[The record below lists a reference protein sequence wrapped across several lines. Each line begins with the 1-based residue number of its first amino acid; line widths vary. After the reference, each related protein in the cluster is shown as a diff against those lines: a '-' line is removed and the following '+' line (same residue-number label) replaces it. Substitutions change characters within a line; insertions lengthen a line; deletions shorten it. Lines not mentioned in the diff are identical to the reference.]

1 MIGEDHDRW
10 TDAVGAYL
18 LEAMPEDE
26 REAYE
31 LHLESCMVCRAEVDS
46 LRVASNALPASVE
59 QLTPPPALR
68 DRIMAVVEAEAELLA
83 SASGQRADLSE
94 PRRRRFSLTSLR
106 PATALAAVVGVLAV
120 GVLVGGQLGQDS
132 GPSTETIAA
141 QVNPDRAQGA
151 QVRLVRT
158 GDEAKLEVRGMPAP
172 PAGRVYQ
179 VWLKRAGRE
188 APVPTSALWVPR
200 TDGSASVDVPGSLE
214 DVEAVLVTGEPLG
227 GSDAPT
233 QLPPTITAPLT

>member
-1 MIGEDHDRW
+1 MIGEGHERW

-26 REAYE
+26 RKDFET
-31 LHLESCMVCRAEVDS
+31 HLDGCTVCRAEVDS

-59 QLTPPPALR
+59 QLTPPPELKG
-68 DRIMAVVEAEAELLA
+68 RIMAVVEAEAELLA
-83 SASGQRADLSE
+83 SASGERADLPE
-94 PRRRRFSLTSLR
+94 KRRRRFSLPSLR
-106 PATALAAVVGVLAV
+106 PATAVAAVVAVLAV
-120 GVLVGGQLGQDS
+120 GVVAGGQLADS
-132 GPSTETIAA
+132 DPATETVAA
-141 QVNPDRAQGA
+141 QVDPAKARGA
-151 QVRLVRT
+151 RVKLVRT

-172 PAGRVYQ
+172 RRGRVYQ

-214 DVEAVLVTGEPLG
+214 DVEAVLVTGEPVG

-233 QLPPTITAPLT
+233 ELPPTITAPLS